1 MSCRTTVALA
11 LLLVVGGSALNER
24 SKVTP
29 IQKVL
34 TLMEE
39 LKAKGIKEKNA
50 EETRFSAFAQWCQ
63 NTKKAK
69 NGEIDAG
76 NQKIETLNA
85 EIEKA
90 RVLISQLTDRILELE
105 EDVGRWKKDQ
115 KSASTVREAER
126 ADFTATVTDYTESI
140 DAVAGATSVLKK
152 QAYDRKQAALIQSS
166 LIQVRSLKLVP
177 AASKKALTSFLQQAP
192 ELDVS
197 APEANAYEFQS
208 GGVVDM
214 LEKLNDEFSQKKTE
228 LEKDEL
234 AAQQAFEQ
242 IFQQLA
248 DNIENAEF
256 EIAKKTKHRA
266 QTEEAK
272 AEAEGDLAQTT
283 ADRDEDQ
290 KYLDD
295 TVALCTQKTSDFES
309 RQKLRGEELEAISK
323 AIDIISSQAVA
334 GSGEKHLP
342 ALIQMQKK
350 AGALAQL
357 RSSQMS
363 PVQEK
368 VVSFLNEQ
376 SRKSGSRLLSEMALS
391 AQANP
396 FGKVKKM
403 IKDLIVKLMEE
414 ATSETEHKGWC
425 DTELTTNKQTRD
437 KKTAEVNELNS
448 DIEDLTATIA
458 ELTQDIADLTAAV
471 KELDAAM
478 AKETEERNEAKATNT
493 QTIKDAKAA
502 QVAVEEAM
510 AVLKDFYAKSAEA
523 TSFAQQ
529 PASDAP
535 ETFEKPYKGLLAEG
549 GNVVD
554 FLEVILSDFSRL
566 ESETAAAEAEEE
578 DEYKTFMFESKKDK
592 ALKENEIKLKS
603 GTKTDKESAL
613 QQAQADLKVTKEQL
627 DKALEYYEKLKP
639 TCVDSGIT
647 YEERVKR
654 REEEIVSLQE
664 ALKIL
669 QGTDLPTMG

>member
-1 MSCRTTVALA
+1 MVPAT
-11 LLLVVGGSALNER
+11 LLLLLAGLASAEQ
-24 SKVTP
+24 SQVTP

-34 TLMEE
+34 TLMEDM
-39 LKAKGIKEKNA
+39 KAKGISAKNE
-50 EETRFSAFAQWCQ
+50 EETKFTAFAQWCE
-63 NTKKAK
+63 NTKGSKTR
-69 NGEIDAG
+69 EIEAG
-76 NQKIETLNA
+76 NEKIEKLNA
-85 EIEKA
+85 GIEKA
-90 RVLISQLTDRILELE
+90 AVLIGKLTDRIQELE
-105 EDVGRWKKDQ
+105 EDVGRWKKDE

-140 DAVAGATSVLKK
+140 DAVTGAINVLKK
-152 QAYDRKQAALIQSS
+152 QAHDRKQADLIQSS
-166 LIQVRSLKLVP
+166 LLQVRSLKLVP
-177 AASKKALTSFLQQAP
+177 AQSKKALTNFLQQDP
-192 ELDVS
+192 ELAYA

-208 GGVVDM
+208 GGVVEM
-214 LEKLNDEFSQKKTE
+214 LEKLNDEFSSKKTD
-228 LEKDEL
+228 LEKEEL
-234 AAQQAFEQ
+234 GAQQAYEQ
-242 IFQQLA
+242 IRQQLA

-256 EIAKKTKHRA
+256 EISKKTKLRA
-266 QTEEAK
+266 ETQQNK
-272 AEAEGDLAQTT
+272 ADLEGELAQTT

-295 TVALCTQKTSDFES
+295 TVALCKQKTADFEA
-309 RQKLRGEELEAISK
+309 RNKLRGEEIEAISK
-323 AIDIISSQAVA
+323 AIEIISSQAVA
-334 GSGEKHLP
+334 GSGDKHLP
-342 ALIQMQKK
+342 ALLQVHGK
-350 AGALAQL
+350 ARALAQL
-357 RSSQMS
+357 RSNTVS
-363 PVQEK
+363 PVQKK
-368 VVSFLNEQ
+368 VASFLNEQ
-376 SRKSGSRLLSEMALS
+376 ARKTGSRLLSAMALS
-391 AQANP
+391 AEANP

-437 KKTAEVNELNS
+437 KKTSEVNELES
-448 DIEDLTATIA
+448 EIEDLTATIA

-478 AKETEERNEAKATNT
+478 AEMTEKRSDSKATNT

-502 QVAVEEAM
+502 QVAVEQAT

-523 TSFAQQ
+523 TAFSQQ
-529 PASDAP
+529 PAVDAP
-535 ETFEKPYKGLLAEG
+535 ETFDKPYKGLLAEG
-549 GNVVD
+549 GSVVD
-554 FLEVILSDFSRL
+554 FLEVILTDFSRL

-603 GTKTDKESAL
+603 GTKSDKESAL
-613 QQAQADLKVTKEQL
+613 TQAQADLKTTKEQL

-669 QGTDLPTMG
+669 SGTDLPTMR

>member
-1 MSCRTTVALA
+1 LVGLA
-11 LLLVVGGSALNER
+11 SAEQNQ
-24 SKVTP
+24 VTP

-34 TLMEE
+34 TLMEDM
-39 LKAKGIKEKNA
+39 KAKGISAKND
-50 EETRFSAFAQWCQ
+50 EETKFSAFSQWCD
-63 NTKKAK
+63 NTKGSKTR
-69 NGEIDAG
+69 EIEAG
-76 NQKIETLNA
+76 NEKIEKLKA
-85 EIEKA
+85 GIEKA
-90 RVLISQLTDRILELE
+90 AVLISKLTDRILELE
-105 EDVGRWKKDQ
+105 EDVGRWKKDE
-115 KSASTVREAER
+115 KSAATVREAER

-140 DAVAGATSVLKK
+140 DAVTGAINVLKK
-152 QAYDRKQAALIQSS
+152 QAHDRAQAALIQSS
-166 LIQVRSLKLVP
+166 LLQVRSLKLVP
-177 AASKKALTSFLQQAP
+177 AQSKKALTNFLQQDP
-192 ELDVS
+192 ELAYA

-208 GGVVDM
+208 GGVVEM
-214 LEKLNDEFSQKKTE
+214 LEKLNDEFSGKKTD
-228 LEKDEL
+228 LEKEEL
-234 AAQQAFEQ
+234 GAQQAYEQ
-242 IFQQLA
+242 IRQQLA

-256 EIAKKTKHRA
+256 EISKKTKLRA
-266 QTEEAK
+266 ETEQNK
-272 AEAEGDLAQTT
+272 ADLEGELAQTT

-295 TVALCTQKTSDFES
+295 TVALCTQKTTDFEA
-309 RQKLRGEELEAISK
+309 RNKLRGEEIEAISK
-323 AIDIISSQAVA
+323 AIEIISSQAVA
-334 GSGEKHLP
+334 GSGDKHLP
-342 ALIQMQKK
+342 ALLQMHKR

-357 RSSQMS
+357 RSNTVS
-363 PVQEK
+363 PVQKK
-368 VVSFLNEQ
+368 VASFLNEQ
-376 SRKSGSRLLSEMALS
+376 ARKTGSRLLSAMALS
-391 AQANP
+391 AEANP

-437 KKTAEVNELNS
+437 KKTSEVNELES
-448 DIEDLTATIA
+448 EIEDLTATIA

-478 AKETEERNEAKATNT
+478 AEMTEKRSEAKATNT

-502 QVAVEEAM
+502 QVAVEQAT
-510 AVLKDFYAKSAEA
+510 AVLKDFYAKSSQA
-523 TSFAQQ
+523 TAFSQQ
-529 PASDAP
+529 PAADAP
-535 ETFEKPYKGLLAEG
+535 ETFDKPYKGLLAEG
-549 GNVVD
+549 GSVVD
-554 FLEVILSDFSRL
+554 FLEVILTDFTRL

-603 GTKTDKESAL
+603 GTKSDKESAL
-613 QQAQADLKVTKEQL
+613 TQAQADLKTTKEQL

-669 QGTDLPTMG
+669 SGTDLPTMG